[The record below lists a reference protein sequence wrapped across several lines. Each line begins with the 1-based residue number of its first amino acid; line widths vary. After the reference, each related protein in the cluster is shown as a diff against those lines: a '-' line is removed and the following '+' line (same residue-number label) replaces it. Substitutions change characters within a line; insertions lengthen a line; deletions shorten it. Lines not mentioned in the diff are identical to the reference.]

1 MTASRA
7 LGGPLPLNLSES
19 VGALLLLLLL
29 LPLWILVDPLD
40 VPDEVG
46 PALGLEVAVSALVR
60 LGQVDLPDVVAQVAE
75 AGGRVVADGAAD
87 GLALGAAALPGAA
100 PVDDQVLHLRV
111 LVELDVL
118 ALLVG
123 RRARPARGRGA
134 PVHREGYLRH
144 ITSHVFACPRTR
156 TDIASGK
163 LKFQIASH
171 LGT

>member
-1 MTASRA
+1 MFIKSLRVTASLA
-7 LGGPLPLNLSES
+7 VGAPPLPLNLSES

-29 LPLWILVDPLD
+29 PLWILVDPLN

-87 GLALGAAALPGAA
+87 GLALGTAALPGAA

-123 RRARPARGRGA
+123 RRARPASGRGA
-134 PVHREGYLRH
+134 PVHRERYSRHKPYLCV
-144 ITSHVFACPRTR
+144 SPN
-156 TDIASGK
+156 
-163 LKFQIASH
+163 
-171 LGT
+171 